1 MTFGIA
7 LGYSPI
13 QNLVVTGS
21 GEIGWVSPI
30 MKLLLDDPDIYYLN
44 GELTLEATYYPLRW
58 LGVSADATLGQL
70 NDASRTDNFGQIGL
84 GLIAEFGNAE

>member
-44 GELTLEATYYPLRW
+44 GELTL
-58 LGVSADATLGQL
+58 
-70 NDASRTDNFGQIGL
+70 
-84 GLIAEFGNAE
+84 